1 MHSGATP
8 LLRGFSRKNIFCPF
22 VETSF
27 SVIVKLQTLR
37 RFVSSFSPQC
47 PQWTLL
53 TQQHTSSETPSIVYT
68 ESRGAS
74 STSLSSGESCL
85 VCLLRRMWRYCI
97 PNLKKKPP
105 TAHRLE
111 THLHWVRLFQPGH
124 RCQRDIRV
132 FGVILSLFPRPPRS
146 ERI

>member
-1 MHSGATP
+1 MLVGAFKQENGEGP
-8 LLRGFSRKNIFCPF
+8 GRR
-22 VETSF
+22 SF

-85 VCLLRRMWRYCI
+85 VCLLRRMWRYFI
-97 PNLKKKPP
+97 PNLKKPP